1 MYDKHVQ
8 ALNSKHLDKIRL
20 LESMIEEVQQ
30 VRAAMDHQSARRV
43 AVESAKEEIMDY
55 AQVQQ

>member
-1 MYDKHVQ
+1 
-8 ALNSKHLDKIRL
+8 
-20 LESMIEEVQQ
+20 MIEEVQQ
-30 VRAAMDHQSARRV
+30 VRAAMDQQSARRV